1 MKKYYY
7 IEKAVGPIPEIRN
20 NQTIGYHQVLKVIP
34 TNDTVEFNTTYNRP
48 EPIIKVLNDV
58 VDLLKNKMKVEVE
71 ILTAEQIA
79 KMPEISENAKAFIKM
94 LPLTLSM
101 EELNGNEKYH
111 YLDKPLPTDSSRVES
126 ISCGDLMLY
135 GSDCIVL
142 FYKKF
147 STPYSYTKI
156 GKVNDPEGLEQVL
169 GKGSVTIT
177 FQIK

>member
-1 MKKYYY
+1 MTVQA
-7 IEKAVGPIPEIRN
+7 IE
-20 NQTIGYHQVLKVIP
+20 
-34 TNDTVEFNTTYNRP
+34 
-48 EPIIKVLNDV
+48 II
-58 VDLLKNKMKVEVE
+58 VDGQKF
-71 ILTAEQIA
+71 
-79 KMPEISENAKAFIKM
+79 EISLYDNETARAFANT
-94 LPLTLSM
+94 LPLTLEM
-101 EELNGNEKYH
+101 KELNGNEKYH